1 MFKNFSGLFFWFSVM
16 KPRSIYLHIVLL
28 KHNVVESNAL
38 ELKGHCIWPMNF
50 IELGGVGLHDFDL
63 FLGCFVL
70 ELHDIVDTSIDYTL
84 LYIEAHSE
92 AIVNE
97 FKF

>member
-1 MFKNFSGLFFWFSVM
+1 
-16 KPRSIYLHIVLL
+16 
-28 KHNVVESNAL
+28 
-38 ELKGHCIWPMNF
+38 MNF